1 MLFGLVALI
10 AVVYLAIQLFNQTF
24 REPTVAAWSECRQDE
39 AIKGAGC
46 LFVIFSKGVPAQ
58 RIDACDIEHVYG
70 TKGLGRCPASKTIE
84 FKSGNEVHV
93 AVSSGAS
100 SVRLILYPGT
110 IKSGVNLGKP
120 KSEMDLEQLPDEEM
134 THGSRFFKF
143 TAPTASDGLRYAELE
158 LRNGD
163 HRTARVP
170 FTYEFSATP
179 NTGP

>member
-1 MLFGLVALI
+1 MLCGIIALI
-10 AVVYLAIQLFNQTF
+10 AMVYTAIQVVNQTF
-24 REPTVAAWSECRQDE
+24 REPTVAAWSDCRQGE

-46 LFVIFSKGVPAQ
+46 LFVVFSNGVPAQ
-58 RIDACDIEHVYG
+58 RVDACDIEHVYG
-70 TKGLGRCPASKTIE
+70 DKGLGRCPASKTIE
-84 FKSGNEVHV
+84 FKSGNKVHV

-143 TAPTASDGLRYAELE
+143 TAPPARDGLRYAELE

-163 HRTARVP
+163 YRTARVP
-170 FTYEFSATP
+170 FRYKFSAMP